1 MSFFC
6 SVLAEIAAAAA
17 VAAAADVVAIAAA
30 APAAVVASHQP
41 TLINFSQYSADAPV
55 A

>member
-30 APAAVVASHQP
+30 AAAVVASHQP
-41 TLINFSQYSADAPV
+41 TLVNFSQYSADAPV